1 MGKDE
6 LVTYDSGGNHVVV
19 MHRGNMYKVPV
30 AGDNGEEGLNHMA
43 QNFRQYVKLS
53 TLTLTLT
60 KQVVFH
66 TVIYIRIYIYI

>member
-30 AGDNGEEGLNHMA
+30 AGDDGEGWLHHIA
-43 QNFRQYVKLS
+43 QKSSQHFELMS
-53 TLTLTLT
+53 L
-60 KQVVFH
+60 
-66 TVIYIRIYIYI
+66 